1 MVVCSALPSSAKS
14 CLGSISLVWVPLHS
28 NQAQHHLPIKQE
40 KQLSCTSSPALSG
53 FFAQGKGEREPED
66 DIVKGLQG
74 HHGWPYINQ
83 AAIKLSN
90 LLPSPTQ
97 KDLGRE
103 SSNPEISCLTLK
115 KVKIKSY
122 TPPLHLTIVSRL
134 CMRAYVVLWIQ
145 VVDC

>member
-1 MVVCSALPSSAKS
+1 MVVCSALPSLAKS

-53 FFAQGKGEREPED
+53 SLLKGKERESLGMILLKVCNVTMDGPISIRQQLNCQIISLYEKD
-66 DIVKGLQG
+66 VSGL
-74 HHGWPYINQ
+74 N
-83 AAIKLSN
+83 
-90 LLPSPTQ
+90 
-97 KDLGRE
+97 
-103 SSNPEISCLTLK
+103 LK
-115 KVKIKSY
+115 KMKIKSY